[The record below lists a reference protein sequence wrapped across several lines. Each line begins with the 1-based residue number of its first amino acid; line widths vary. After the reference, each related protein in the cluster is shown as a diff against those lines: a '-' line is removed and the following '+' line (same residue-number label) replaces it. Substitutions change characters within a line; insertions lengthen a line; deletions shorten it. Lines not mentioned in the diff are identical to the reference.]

1 MTSSRPPRPPAPPAP
16 GTSATELREGAPWTT
31 LTGCISP
38 EGLRA
43 SVEAYRR
50 LGGGA
55 LWVFDAL
62 GACRYTRPAI
72 GCALDI
78 AERASRE
85 HGLRVVIV
93 GVRPASALSMGLAVL
108 RLRGHLFEQP
118 VEYVGMGSEGEM
130 LGEVRWWKAKLE
142 GGR

>member
-1 MTSSRPPRPPAPPAP
+1 V
-16 GTSATELREGAPWTT
+16 PWTV
-31 LTGCISP
+31 LTGCITP

-43 SVEAYRR
+43 SAEAYRR

-55 LWVFDAL
+55 IWVFDTL
-62 GACRYTRPAI
+62 GATRYTRPAI

-85 HGLRVVIV
+85 HGLRVAIV

-118 VEYVGMGSEGEM
+118 VEYLGAASEDEM
-130 LGEVRWWKAKLE
+130 LAEVRWWQAKLA
-142 GGR
+142 GGDGR